1 MRYFTNRS
9 LLARMDL
16 NTKLIMTYFLVFML
30 AGSAFSIY
38 MSYERTR
45 LNDEG
50 AVAYY
55 AGDEQTMQ
63 FPKQA
68 TELTE
73 TTHFHFFIMP
83 IIFLTT
89 GHLFLMSA
97 WSDGW
102 KTFVISSCFVYICL
116 DLAKPWLVRYGAPGF
131 GILAPINSALLGMTM
146 LLCVVVPLYEMWF
159 LGIERREPP
168 LGA

>member
-9 LLARMDL
+9 LLARMDM

-38 MSYERTR
+38 MSFERTR
-45 LNDEG
+45 LGSEG

-55 AGDEQTMQ
+55 AGDEQSMQ
-63 FPKQA
+63 FPKEA

-97 WSDGW
+97 WSQKW
-102 KTFVISSCFVYICL
+102 KTVVITSCFIYICL
-116 DLAKPWLVRYGAPGF
+116 DLAKPWLIRYGPPGF
-131 GILAPINSALLGMTM
+131 GMLATINSMLLGMTM

-159 LGIERREPP
+159 LRIERPESH
-168 LGA
+168 

>member
-16 NTKLIMTYFLVFML
+16 NTKLSMTYFLVFML

-38 MSYERTR
+38 MSFERTG
-45 LNDEG
+45 LDTE
-50 AVAYY
+50 AATAYY
-55 AGDEQTMQ
+55 AGDEEGMQ
-63 FPKQA
+63 FPKEA

-83 IIFLTT
+83 IIFMTT

-97 WSDGW
+97 WSQRW
-102 KTFVISSCFVYICL
+102 KTFVISSCFVYIAL
-116 DLAKPWLVRYGAPGF
+116 DLAKPWLIRYGAPGF
-131 GILAPINSALLGMTM
+131 GILAPINSALLGITM

-159 LGIERREPP
+159 LRIERPEHPH
-168 LGA
+168 

>member
-38 MSYERTR
+38 MSFERTG
-45 LNDEG
+45 LDTEG
-50 AVAYY
+50 AKAYY
-55 AGDEQTMQ
+55 AGDEEGMQ
-63 FPKQA
+63 FPKEA

-83 IIFLTT
+83 IIFMTT

-97 WSDGW
+97 WSQRW
-102 KTFVISSCFVYICL
+102 KTFIISSCFVYIAL
-116 DLAKPWLVRYGAPGF
+116 DLGKPWLIRYGVPGF
-131 GILAPINSALLGMTM
+131 GILAPINSALLRITM
-146 LLCVVVPLYEMWF
+146 LLCIVVPLHEMWF
-159 LGIERREPP
+159 LRIERPEHPH
-168 LGA
+168 

>member
-38 MSYERTR
+38 MSFERTG
-45 LNDEG
+45 LDTEG
-50 AVAYY
+50 ATAYY
-55 AGDEQTMQ
+55 AGDEEGMQ
-63 FPKQA
+63 FPKEA

-83 IIFLTT
+83 IIFMTT

-97 WSDGW
+97 WSQRW
-102 KTFVISSCFVYICL
+102 KTFVISSCFVYIAL
-116 DLAKPWLVRYGAPGF
+116 DLAKPWLIRYGAPGF
-131 GILAPINSALLGMTM
+131 GILAPINSALLGITM
-146 LLCVVVPLYEMWF
+146 LLCIVVPLYEMWF
-159 LGIERREPP
+159 LRIERSEHPH
-168 LGA
+168 

>member
-38 MSYERTR
+38 MSFERTG
-45 LNDEG
+45 LDTES
-50 AVAYY
+50 ATAYY
-55 AGDEQTMQ
+55 AGDEEGMQ
-63 FPKQA
+63 FPKEA

-83 IIFLTT
+83 SIFMTT

-97 WSDGW
+97 WSQRW
-102 KTFVISSCFVYICL
+102 KTFVISSCFVYIAL
-116 DLAKPWLVRYGAPGF
+116 DLAKPWLIRYGAPGF
-131 GILAPINSALLGMTM
+131 GILAPINSALLGLTL
-146 LLCVVVPLYEMWF
+146 LLCIVVPLYEMWF
-159 LGIERREPP
+159 LRIARPEHPH
-168 LGA
+168 